1 VRYEV
6 EKFFPKRR
14 IARQQQLSLGMLL
27 VLVLRLAV
35 ILGIIRQLVAFVF

>member
-1 VRYEV
+1 MATTESKG
-6 EKFFPKRR
+6 EE
-14 IARQQQLSLGMLL
+14 AGQQQLSLGMLL